1 MKQTFRLRKQSF
13 TFDKK
18 GMILRGEVCDDE
30 QFVLVRAWEDEE
42 ATAIEDILN
51 DCEIVED
58 K

>member
-30 QFVLVRAWEDEE
+30 QFVLVRVW
-42 ATAIEDILN
+42 DIF
-51 DCEIVED
+51 
-58 K
+58 KQ